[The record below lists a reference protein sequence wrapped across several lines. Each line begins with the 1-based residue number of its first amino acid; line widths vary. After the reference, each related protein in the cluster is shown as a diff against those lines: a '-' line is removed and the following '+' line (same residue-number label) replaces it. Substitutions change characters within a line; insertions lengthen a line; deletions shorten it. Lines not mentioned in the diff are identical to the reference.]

1 MATKQFKI
9 GERAVGGIIKVD
21 VTGKA
26 VSLIRI
32 ECLDWNSKKVV
43 QSGTATTD
51 DPDAY
56 RKVDVF
62 LNEITSS
69 YHADKVMEWLKSK
82 ASFKKESW
90 F

>member
-9 GERAVGGIIKVD
+9 GEYAVGGIIKAT
-21 VTGKA
+21 VTGK
-26 VSLIRI
+26 VIQI
-32 ECLDWNSKKVV
+32 QCLDWYSKKEV

-51 DPDAY
+51 DSDAY

-62 LNEITSS
+62 LNDVTSS
-69 YHADKVMEWLKSK
+69 YHADKIMEWLKSK

>member
-21 VTGKA
+21 AVGK
-26 VSLIRI
+26 VIQI
-32 ECLDWNSKKVV
+32 QCLDWTSKKVV
-43 QSGTATTD
+43 QTGTTTTD

-62 LNEITSS
+62 LNDVTSS
-69 YHADKVMEWLKSK
+69 YHADQVMTWLKSK
-82 ASFKKESW
+82 VKFQKESW

>member
-21 VTGKA
+21 VTGK
-26 VSLIRI
+26 II
-32 ECLDWNSKKVV
+32 QIKCLDWFSKNEIR
-43 QSGTATTD
+43 SGTATTD

-62 LNEITSS
+62 LNDVTSS
-69 YHADKVMEWLKSK
+69 YHADKIMEWLKSK

>member
-21 VTGKA
+21 AVGK
-26 VSLIRI
+26 VIQI
-32 ECLDWNSKKVV
+32 KCLDWFSKKEV

-62 LNEITSS
+62 LNEVTSS
-69 YHADKVMEWLKSK
+69 YHADKIMEWLKSK
-82 ASFKKESW
+82 VKFHKESW

>member
-21 VTGKA
+21 VNGK
-26 VSLIRI
+26 II
-32 ECLDWNSKKVV
+32 QIKCLEWFSKKEV
-43 QSGTATTD
+43 QSGTFTTD
-51 DPDAY
+51 DPYAY

-62 LNEITSS
+62 LNDVTSS
-69 YHADKVMEWLKSK
+69 YHADKIMEWLKSK

>member
-21 VTGKA
+21 VNGK
-26 VSLIRI
+26 VIQI
-32 ECLDWNSKKVV
+32 KCLDYYSKKEV
-43 QSGTATTD
+43 QSGTASTD

-62 LNEITSS
+62 LNEVTSS

>member
-21 VTGKA
+21 VTGK
-26 VSLIRI
+26 II
-32 ECLDWNSKKVV
+32 QIKCLDWFSKNEIR
-43 QSGTATTD
+43 SGTATTD

-62 LNEITSS
+62 LNEVTSS
-69 YHADKVMEWLKSK
+69 YHADKIMEWLKSK

>member
-21 VTGKA
+21 VTGK
-26 VSLIRI
+26 II
-32 ECLDWNSKKVV
+32 QIKCLEWFSKKEV

-62 LNEITSS
+62 LNEVTSS
-69 YHADKVMEWLKSK
+69 YHADKIMEWLKSK

>member
-21 VTGKA
+21 VNGK
-26 VSLIRI
+26 VIQI
-32 ECLDWNSKKVV
+32 KCLDYYSKNEV
-43 QSGTATTD
+43 QSGTASTD

-62 LNEITSS
+62 LNDVTSS
-69 YHADKVMEWLKSK
+69 YHADKVMEWIKSK
-82 ASFKKESW
+82 AKFQKESW

>member
-21 VTGKA
+21 VTGKIIQ
-26 VSLIRI
+26 VK
-32 ECLDWNSKKVV
+32 CLDWNSKKEV

-62 LNEITSS
+62 LNDVTSS
-69 YHADKVMEWLKSK
+69 YHADKIMEWLKSK